1 MSAPPLG
8 ALPPRVA
15 EVPGPRSRELA
26 ARLAAVESPAF
37 EARREAREARSGEE
51 QGAIVYAEGHG
62 DNVRDVDGNVFV
74 DMTAGFGALALG
86 HTPAVVGAALSREL
100 SRLPLA
106 LGDVYAAESKV
117 VACERIAALFPE
129 PGARV
134 MLGSSGADAV
144 GAALKTVELHTGRAG
159 IVAFQGA
166 YHGLAHGPLAACGL
180 SPAFREPF
188 AASLSKH
195 VQFAP
200 FPAAAGELDVALGA
214 VRRMLAAG
222 TVGGVLVEPL
232 LGRGGCVEPPPAFL
246 PELRRLCDE
255 AGVLL
260 VVDEIWTGLGRSGAW
275 LASAPVV
282 ADVVCLGKALGGGFP
297 ISACVGR
304 GDVMA
309 AWGAHGGTLIHTATH
324 FGSPL
329 AAAAALATLEQI
341 AALGLPAR
349 SLRVGEMLMGKLRSA
364 GFEVQGRGLMVGV
377 RVGPDALGVARRLLR
392 AGYIV
397 LTGGAGGDVLTLSPA
412 LTVDEALFDGFA
424 LALARAA

>member
-1 MSAPPLG
+1 MSTPPLG
-8 ALPPRVA
+8 ALAPQVGD
-15 EVPGPRSRELA
+15 VPGPRSRELS

-51 QGAIVYAEGHG
+51 QGAIVYAEAHG

-74 DMTAGFGALALG
+74 DLTAGFGALALG
-86 HTPAVVGAALSREL
+86 HTPEVLSAALSREL
-100 SRLPLA
+100 GRLPLA

-117 VACERIAALFPE
+117 LACERIAQLFPE

-144 GAALKTVELHTGRAG
+144 TAALKTVELHGRAG
-159 IVAFQGA
+159 LVAFRGA
-166 YHGLAHGPLAACGL
+166 YHGLSHGPLAACGL

-188 AASLSKH
+188 AGSLSKN

-200 FPAAAGELDVALGA
+200 FPESAAELDGALGE
-214 VRRMLAAG
+214 VRRLLASGAI
-222 TVGGVLVEPL
+222 GGVLVEPL
-232 LGRGGCVEPPPAFL
+232 LGRGGCVEPPAAFL

-255 AGVLL
+255 AGALL

-282 ADVVCLGKALGGGFP
+282 PDVLCLGKALGGGFP

-304 GDVMA
+304 REVMA

-329 AAAAALATLEQI
+329 SAVAALTTLEQI
-341 AALGLPAR
+341 VERQLPAR
-349 SLRVGEMLMGKLRSA
+349 ALRVGEVLMGKLRAA
-364 GFEVQGRGLMVGV
+364 GFAAQGRGLMVGV
-377 RVGPDALGVARRLLR
+377 RVGPGALGIARRLLR

-397 LTGGAGGDVLTLSPA
+397 LTGGTAGDVLTLSPA
-412 LTVDEALFDGFA
+412 LTVDEALLDGFVGA
-424 LALARAA
+424 LAATQ

>member
-8 ALPPRVA
+8 VLAPQVRD
-15 EVPGPRSRELA
+15 VPGPRSRELQ

-51 QGAIVYAEGHG
+51 QGAIVYAEAHG

-74 DMTAGFGALALG
+74 DLTAGFGALALG
-86 HTPAVVGAALSREL
+86 HTPKVLSAALSREVG
-100 SRLPLA
+100 RLPLA

-117 VACERIAALFPE
+117 LACERIAQLFPE

-144 GAALKTVELHTGRAG
+144 TAALKTVELHAGRPG
-159 IVAFQGA
+159 LVAFRGA
-166 YHGLAHGPLAACGL
+166 YHGLSHGPLAACGL

-195 VQFAP
+195 VHFAP
-200 FPAAAGELDVALGA
+200 FPDGAAGLEQALDA
-214 VRRMLAAG
+214 VRGLLRSSAI
-222 TVGGVLVEPL
+222 GGVLVEPL
-232 LGRGGCVEPPPAFL
+232 LGRGGCVEPPAAFL

-255 AGVLL
+255 NDVLL

-282 ADVVCLGKALGGGFP
+282 PDVLCLGKALGGGFP

-304 GDVMA
+304 ADVMA

-329 AAAAALATLEQI
+329 SCAAALTTLEQI
-341 AALGLPAR
+341 AERGLPAR
-349 SLRVGEMLMGKLRSA
+349 ALRVGAVLMAKLRAA
-364 GFEVQGRGLMVGV
+364 GFEAQGRGLMVGV
-377 RVGPDALGVARRLLR
+377 RVGPGALGVARRLLR

-397 LTGGAGGDVLTLSPA
+397 LTGGTAGDVLTLSPA
-412 LTVDEALFDGFA
+412 LTVDEALLDGFVGA
-424 LALARAA
+424 LTAV

>member
-1 MSAPPLG
+1 MSSLG

-15 EVPGPRSRELA
+15 QVPGPRSRALTL
-26 ARLAAVESPAF
+26 RLAAVESPAF
-37 EARREAREARSGEE
+37 EARREAREARSGED
-51 QGAIVYAEGHG
+51 QGAIVYDEAHG
-62 DNVRDVDGNVFV
+62 DNVRDADGNVFV
-74 DMTAGFGALALG
+74 DLTAGFGALALG
-86 HTPAVVGAALSREL
+86 HTPEVLGAALVREL
-100 SRLPLA
+100 ARLPLA

-117 VACERIAALFPE
+117 LACERIAQLFPQ

-144 GAALKTVELHTGRAG
+144 TAAMKTVELHSGRAG
-159 IVAFQGA
+159 LVAFRGA
-166 YHGLAHGPLAACGL
+166 YHGLSHGPLAACGL

-200 FPAAAGELDVALGA
+200 FPASDSHLDASLSA
-214 VRRMLAAG
+214 VRSMLAAG
-222 TVGGVLVEPL
+222 AVGGVLVEPL
-232 LGRGGCVEPPPAFL
+232 LGRGGCVAPPAAFL

-255 AGVLL
+255 AGALL

-275 LASAPVV
+275 LASAPVA
-282 ADVVCLGKALGGGFP
+282 ADVICFGKALGGGFP
-297 ISACVGR
+297 VSACVGR
-304 GDVMA
+304 ADVMA

-329 AAAAALATLEQI
+329 AAVAALKTLEQI
-341 AALGLPAR
+341 AEHDLPSRA
-349 SLRVGEMLMGKLRSA
+349 LRVGNAFMAKLRAA

-377 RVGPDALGVARRLLR
+377 RVGPGALAVARRLLR

-397 LTGGAGGDVLTLSPA
+397 LTGGSSGDVLTLSPA
-412 LTVDEALFDGFA
+412 LTVNESLLEGFVGA
-424 LALARAA
+424 LAAATAQ